1 MTDTPGTPIFPSR
14 DTRLTPEAVADRKFT
29 QVKRGYAESEV
40 RAFLRMV
47 ADEVN
52 ALLARER
59 DFMTKIHELEERLT
73 RRAELPNDQ
82 DLIAA
87 LGEETARVLGQARE
101 VARDLRAKADEH
113 ARRVVREAQES
124 ARDLRQTTQQAV
136 EAKTREAEDAARNRA
151 REIVAEARG
160 LRERVLND
168 MNERRV
174 DIERQITELR
184 AGRSKLV
191 EAYQVVEQAIAQA
204 TKTMMEEPSVSAP
217 SATGATAPVPEGD
230 TGDERAPE
238 AATVAPDAPA
248 APAAPE
254 IARAEPEPIDART
267 AEPSSPDAPATENTA
282 TVETSRRGND
292 NVDALFERLRTGSA
306 VDDTPASEAAVVAPS
321 ASAEEHSDTAVA
333 VDVTDEP
340 SAAESDTDGTETDD
354 ADIARAGGNAPQQ
367 SSAEEAQRER
377 DQGAVAA
384 RDDAL
389 APIADDLGRRAKRAL
404 QDEQNDV
411 LDGLRR
417 QRGKI
422 DATKVLPAREDQV
435 SRWAHVLQPSIDAA
449 YAAWATTV
457 AAPPPGADAGPAAPS
472 ALLTEL
478 TAAIVVPLRDR
489 LETSLENID
498 ARTPADAEIAIAQRL
513 GARYREWR
521 GQDLED
527 VLGDALAV
535 AYTRGVYDAAPA
547 GAQLRW
553 IPARLGKCPDCDDNA
568 LEPTARG
575 QTFPTG
581 QPYPPAHPGCRC
593 LLVLA

>member
-29 QVKRGYAESEV
+29 HVKRGYAESEV
-40 RAFLRMV
+40 RAFLRTV

-59 DFMTKIHELEERLT
+59 DFMTKIRELEDRLT

-101 VARDLRAKADEH
+101 VSRDLRAKADEH
-113 ARRVVREAQES
+113 ARKVVREAQES

-151 REIVAEARG
+151 REIVAEARS

-168 MNERRV
+168 MNERRA

-184 AGRSKLV
+184 AGRGKLV
-191 EAYQVVEQAIAQA
+191 EVYQVVEQAIAQA
-204 TKTMMEEPSVSAP
+204 TKTMMEEPSPTVSAP
-217 SATGATAPVPEGD
+217 VATDTSAQPAEVETS
-230 TGDERAPE
+230 DERAMPPSTEAPPAESAPTQASDTE
-238 AATVAPDAPA
+238 AAT
-248 APAAPE
+248 
-254 IARAEPEPIDART
+254 AET
-267 AEPSSPDAPATENTA
+267 A
-282 TVETSRRGND
+282 RRGND
-292 NVDALFERLRTGSA
+292 NVDALFERLRSGSA
-306 VDDTPASEAAVVAPS
+306 VDDAPATEQAADTPAEPAAQQPEAAVAED
-321 ASAEEHSDTAVA
+321 ASDEEASVSGSGISSPGERAEE
-333 VDVTDEP
+333 E
-340 SAAESDTDGTETDD
+340 
-354 ADIARAGGNAPQQ
+354 
-367 SSAEEAQRER
+367 EEAPTAEDAQTGH
-377 DQGAVAA
+377 DQAALAA
-384 RDDAL
+384 RDEAL
-389 APIADDLGRRAKRAL
+389 GPIADDLGRRAKRAL

-422 DATKVLPAREDQV
+422 DATKVLPAREDEL
-435 SRWAHVLQPSIDAA
+435 SRWAHVLQPAIDAA
-449 YAAWATTV
+449 YAAGAATV
-457 AAPPPGADAGPAAPS
+457 APPPPGADRTVTAPS

-478 TAAIVVPLRDR
+478 ASAVVVPLHER

-521 GQDLED
+521 GQSLDD

-535 AYTRGVYDAAPA
+535 AYTRGAYDAAPA

-553 IPARLGKCPDCDDNA
+553 VPARLGKCPDCDDNA
-568 LEPTARG
+568 LEPTTRG
-575 QTFPTG
+575 EKFPTG

>member
-113 ARRVVREAQES
+113 ARRVVRDAQES
-124 ARDLRQTTQQAV
+124 ARDLRQTTQHAV

-160 LRERVLND
+160 LRERVLTD

-174 DIERQITELR
+174 DLERQINELR
-184 AGRSKLV
+184 AGRGKLV

-217 SATGATAPVPEGD
+217 PETGATAPAPEAD
-230 TGDERAPE
+230 AGDERATE
-238 AATVAPDAPA
+238 ASSVASDAPA
-248 APAAPE
+248 APD
-254 IARAEPEPIDART
+254 IARAEPEQIEAPI
-267 AEPSSPDAPATENTA
+267 AEAPSPEAAATDDTA
-282 TVETSRRGND
+282 TVETLPRGNA
-292 NVDALFERLRTGSA
+292 NVDALFERLRSGSG
-306 VDDTPASEAAVVAPS
+306 VDDNTAPETAADAPS
-321 ASAEEHSDTAVA
+321 DNAAEPPDTAVA
-333 VDVTDEP
+333 ADVSEEPPAAGNSAEADADAVEPAGDRGFAEEP
-340 SAAESDTDGTETDD
+340 SG
-354 ADIARAGGNAPQQ
+354 
-367 SSAEEAQRER
+367 EEAQREG
-377 DQGAVAA
+377 DQAA
-384 RDDAL
+384 LASRDDAL

-449 YAAWATTV
+449 YAAGATTV
-457 AAPPPGADAGPAAPS
+457 APPPPGTDAGRAAPS

-478 TAAIVVPLRDR
+478 TSTVVVPLRDR

-553 IPARLGKCPDCDDNA
+553 VPARLGKCPDCDDNA

-575 QTFPTG
+575 RTFPTG

-593 LLVLA
+593 LLMLA

>member
-29 QVKRGYAESEV
+29 HVKRGYAESEV

-59 DFMTKIHELEERLT
+59 DFMTKIHELEDRLT

-101 VARDLRAKADEH
+101 VARDLRTKADEH

-136 EAKTREAEDAARNRA
+136 EAKTREAEDAARHRA

-160 LRERVLND
+160 LRERVLTD

-174 DIERQITELR
+174 DLERQINELR
-184 AGRSKLV
+184 AGRGKLV

-204 TKTMMEEPSVSAP
+204 TKSMMEEPSTSVP
-217 SATGATAPVPEGD
+217 PPTGTAPPTPDTG
-230 TGDERAPE
+230 TGDERAVE
-238 AATVAPDAPA
+238 ASTVTPA
-248 APAAPE
+248 ASTAPE
-254 IARAEPEPIDART
+254 TARAELGAESSAPEASATDDA
-267 AEPSSPDAPATENTA
+267 SD
-282 TVETSRRGND
+282 ETSRRGNN
-292 NVDALFERLRTGSA
+292 NVDALFERLRSGTP
-306 VDDTPASEAAVVAPS
+306 VDDAPASEPAADAP
-321 ASAEEHSDTAVA
+321 AGTAEQTPDAPDTAA
-333 VDVTDEP
+333 VDVVGEEP
-340 SAAESDTDGTETDD
+340 SPTEAEAAETDAVADD
-354 ADIARAGGNAPQQ
+354 AGFAAEQPTG
-367 SSAEEAQRER
+367 EEAQTEN
-377 DQGAVAA
+377 DQAALAA

-422 DATKVLPAREDQV
+422 DAAKVLPGRDDQL

-449 YAAWATTV
+449 YAAGATTL
-457 AAPPPGADAGPAAPS
+457 APAPADGRGTSAPS

-478 TAAIVVPLRDR
+478 AFAVVVPLRER
-489 LETSLENID
+489 LESSLENID

-527 VLGDALAV
+527 SLGDALAV
-535 AYTRGVYDAAPA
+535 AYTRGVYDTAPA

-568 LEPTARG
+568 LEPTTRG
-575 QTFPTG
+575 ETFPTG

>member
-1 MTDTPGTPIFPSR
+1 MTDTPGTPIFPAR

-59 DFMTKIHELEERLT
+59 DFATKIHELETRLT
-73 RRAELPNDQ
+73 QRAELPNDQ

-124 ARDLRQTTQQAV
+124 ARDLRHTTQQAV

-151 REIVAEARG
+151 REIVAEART

-168 MNERRV
+168 MNERRT
-174 DIERQITELR
+174 DLERQINELR
-184 AGRSKLV
+184 AGRVRLV
-191 EAYQVVEQAIAQA
+191 EAYQIVEHAIAQA
-204 TKTMMEEPSVSAP
+204 TKTMAEEPAISEPPSTATSAP
-217 SATGATAPVPEGD
+217 APEGD
-230 TGDERAPE
+230 TVDERAPE
-238 AATVAPDAPA
+238 ASTAP
-248 APAAPE
+248 PE
-254 IARAEPEPIDART
+254 VHAEPETARAESASIE
-267 AEPSSPDAPATENTA
+267 APPADPASTETA
-282 TVETSRRGND
+282 TPDTPTVATSRRGND
-292 NVDALFERLRTGSA
+292 NVDALFERLRTGSG
-306 VDDTPASEAAVVAPS
+306 VDDAPAS
-321 ASAEEHSDTAVA
+321 ASAQADAPAESAPPESDAA
-333 VDVTDEP
+333 DAADAADESDADGEP
-340 SAAESDTDGTETDD
+340 SAGLAPSTDTGDSGFAAEAPTDD
-354 ADIARAGGNAPQQ
+354 
-367 SSAEEAQRER
+367 EAQTER
-377 DQGAVAA
+377 DQAALVA
-384 RDDAL
+384 RDGVL

-422 DATKVLPAREDQV
+422 DATKVLPSRDDQL
-435 SRWAHVLQPSIDAA
+435 SRWAHILQPSIDAA
-449 YAAWATTV
+449 YAAGATTV
-457 AAPPPGADAGPAAPS
+457 AAPPAGANGAKPAPS

-478 TAAIVVPLRDR
+478 ASAVVVPLRER
-489 LETSLENID
+489 LETSLDNID

-521 GQDLED
+521 SQDLD
-527 VLGDALAV
+527 DSLGDALAV

-553 IPARLGKCPDCDDNA
+553 VPARLGKCPDCDDNA

-575 QTFPTG
+575 QHFPTG

>member
-73 RRAELPNDQ
+73 RRAELPSDQ

-101 VARDLRAKADEH
+101 VARDLRTKADEH

-136 EAKTREAEDAARNRA
+136 EAKTREAEDAARARA

-174 DIERQITELR
+174 DIERQINELR
-184 AGRSKLV
+184 AGRGKLV

-204 TKTMMEEPSVSAP
+204 TKTMMEEPSVSAAP
-217 SATGATAPVPEGD
+217 TTGATAPVAEGD
-230 TGDERAPE
+230 TGEERAPE
-238 AATVAPDAPA
+238 AATVVPDAPA
-248 APAAPE
+248 ARDV
-254 IARAEPEPIDART
+254 ARAEPEPIDAPI
-267 AEPSSPDAPATENTA
+267 AEPPSPEAPATEDTA
-282 TVETSRRGND
+282 TAETSRRGND
-292 NVDALFERLRTGSA
+292 NVDALFERLRSGSA
-306 VDDTPASEAAVVAPS
+306 VDDTPAPEAAADTPS
-321 ASAEEHSDTAVA
+321 APAEEHSETAVV
-333 VDVTDEP
+333 VDVTVEP
-340 SAAESDTDGTETDD
+340 SAADSD
-354 ADIARAGGNAPQQ
+354 ADAEADDVAGGGGDAAQ
-367 SSAEEAQRER
+367 SSGEEAQRER
-377 DQGAVAA
+377 DQAALAA

-422 DATKVLPAREDQV
+422 DASKVLPAREDQV

-449 YAAWATTV
+449 YAAGTTTV
-457 AAPPPGADAGPAAPS
+457 APPPPGADAGPAAPS

-478 TAAIVVPLRDR
+478 TSSIVVPLRDR

-553 IPARLGKCPDCDDNA
+553 VPARLGKCPDCDDNA

-575 QTFPTG
+575 QAFPTG